1 MINVKSIAR
10 IPDEGAR
17 RFEGEIAA
25 IDTETAI
32 HTEQEGVRTLTVEED
47 SQLKKITSSVTT
59 LSRDSRINLED
70 QQHTTFQSTS
80 SESYMPQ
87 LLHHYGYP
95 FVVFS
100 FFAFELLTAPNR

>member
-17 RFEGEIAA
+17 RFEGETAA
-25 IDTETAI
+25 TDTETAI
-32 HTEQEGVRTLTVEED
+32 HTEREGVRILTVEED

-59 LSRDSRINLED
+59 LSRDSRIALED

-80 SESYMPQ
+80 SESCMPQ

-95 FVVFS
+95 LAVFFS
-100 FFAFELLTAPNR
+100 FSSL